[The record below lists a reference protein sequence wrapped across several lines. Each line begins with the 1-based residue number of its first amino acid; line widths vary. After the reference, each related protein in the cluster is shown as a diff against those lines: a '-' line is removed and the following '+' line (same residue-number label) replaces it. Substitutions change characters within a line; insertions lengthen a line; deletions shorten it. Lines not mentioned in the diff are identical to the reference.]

1 MLYNFLLLA
10 YTFIKRENYMG
21 FSRDA
26 NFIITV
32 DQTPFNSQFDEFNQ
46 ILKDFSNSAILEDI
60 LDIPLPD
67 DSGFRKQ
74 FELVAKL
81 IRSNQFAHLLFPVK
95 GNLIDWTEIVDTRE
109 LYNPYQTFIV
119 IQFVYFISRKFPS
132 KEVDFVIGYKEEY
145 TRFIKLMDGKII
157 SKQEEQLIEPVEM
170 DANLLEISLKDLV
183 IMLKYFNS
191 L

>member
-1 MLYNFLLLA
+1 
-10 YTFIKRENYMG
+10 MG

-60 LDIPLPD
+60 LHIPLPD

-95 GNLIDWTEIVDTRE
+95 DNLIDWTEIVDTRE
-109 LYNPYQTFIV
+109 LYNPYQTFII
-119 IQFVYFISRKFPS
+119 IQFVYFISGMLVDTIEIIYEKEIYHWMLLDMNYFTISQDALSLLFRKFM
-132 KEVDFVIGYKEEY
+132 E
-145 TRFIKLMDGKII
+145 T
-157 SKQEEQLIEPVEM
+157 
-170 DANLLEISLKDLV
+170 
-183 IMLKYFNS
+183 KY
-191 L
+191 